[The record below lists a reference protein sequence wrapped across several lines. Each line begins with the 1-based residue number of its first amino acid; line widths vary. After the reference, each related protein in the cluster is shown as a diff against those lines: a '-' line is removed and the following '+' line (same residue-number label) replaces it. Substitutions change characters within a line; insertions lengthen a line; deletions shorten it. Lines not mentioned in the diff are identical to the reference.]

1 MSQSPISRREMLAR
15 TGLATAALGLS
26 PSLEPLFADAKNRG
40 FKIGICEWMLGKP
53 DQTSL
58 DVAKEIG
65 VDGMQANMGNL
76 KNDMQLRKPDVQR
89 AYLAAAKKLGLEIS
103 SIGVAEMN
111 NTPLK
116 SDPIAEPWLLE
127 SIQVA
132 KALGVKV
139 ILLAFFYKND
149 LKNDKP
155 GTDRVV
161 ELLKKAAPVA
171 EKEGVIYGIESWLS
185 ADEHLDIIDRVGSP
199 ALTCY
204 YDVGNSHK
212 MGYDIY
218 KEIRQLG
225 KQICEFHAKDYD
237 NIYGTGQVD
246 FRKVR
251 EAMDEIG
258 YRGWIQIES
267 GSKLGPI
274 PSFKANRAYLKEVF
288 PATV

>member
-1 MSQSPISRREMLAR
+1 MSDQRLSRREMLAR
-15 TGLATAALGLS
+15 TGLVTAALGLS
-26 PSLEPLFADAKNRG
+26 PVLEALFANAQHRG

-53 DQTSL
+53 DHTSL

-76 KNDMQLRKPDVQR
+76 KNDMQLRRSEVQK
-89 AYLAAAKKLGLEIS
+89 AYLDTARKHGLEIS

-116 SDPIAEPWLLE
+116 SDPRAEPWLLE
-127 SIQVA
+127 SIDVA

-161 ELLKKAAPVA
+161 ELLKKAAPIA
-171 EKEGVIYGIESWLS
+171 EKQDVIYGIESWLS
-185 ADEHLDIIDRVGSP
+185 ADEHLDIISRVGSP

-237 NIYGTGQVD
+237 NIYGTGQID
-246 FRKVR
+246 FGKVR
-251 EAMDEIG
+251 EAMDDIG

-267 GSKLGPI
+267 GSKLGPV
-274 PSFKANRAYLKEVF
+274 PSYKANREYLKTIF
-288 PATV
+288 PPKV

>member
-1 MSQSPISRREMLAR
+1 MPIQRLSRREIIKR
-15 TGLATAALGLS
+15 TGLITAALGLS
-26 PSLEPLFADAKNRG
+26 PALQPLFAGAEQRG

-53 DQTSL
+53 DHTSL

-76 KNDMQLRKPDVQR
+76 KNDMQLRRPEVQK
-89 AYLAAAKKLGLEIS
+89 AYLETAKTHGLEIS

-111 NTPLK
+111 NVPLK
-116 SDPIAEPWLLE
+116 SDPRAEPWLLE
-127 SIQVA
+127 SIDVA
-132 KALGVKV
+132 NALGVKV
-139 ILLAFFYKND
+139 ILLAFFHKND
-149 LKNDKP
+149 LKNDKA

-161 ELLKKAAPVA
+161 ELLKKAAPIA
-171 EKEGVIYGIESWLS
+171 EIDGVIYGIESWLS
-185 ADEHLDIIDRVGSP
+185 ADEHMDIIDRVGSP
-199 ALTCY
+199 ALKCY

-225 KQICEFHAKDYD
+225 KRICEFHAKDYD
-237 NIYGTGQVD
+237 NIYGTGQID

-274 PSFKANRAYLKEVF
+274 PSYRANREYLNRVF
-288 PATV
+288 PAEV

>member
-1 MSQSPISRREMLAR
+1 MSNSLMTRREMLAR
-15 TGLATAALGLS
+15 TGLVTAALGLS
-26 PSLEPLFADAKNRG
+26 PAMEPLFADATQRG

-53 DQTSL
+53 DQSSL
-58 DVAKEIG
+58 EVAKEIG

-76 KNDMQLRKPDVQR
+76 NNDMQLRKPEVQK
-89 AYLAAAKKLGLEIS
+89 AYLDAAKRLGLEIS

-116 SDPIAEPWLLE
+116 SDPRAEPWLLE
-127 SIQVA
+127 SIEVA

-139 ILLAFFYKND
+139 ILLAFFFKND

-161 ELLKKAAPVA
+161 ELLKKAVPVA

-185 ADEHLDIIDRVGSP
+185 ADEHLDIINRVGSP

-237 NIYGTGQVD
+237 GLYGEGTVD
-246 FRKVR
+246 FKKVR

-267 GSKLGPI
+267 GGKLGPV
-274 PSFKANRAYLKEVF
+274 PSFKANREYLKTVF
-288 PATV
+288 PASA

>member
-1 MSQSPISRREMLAR
+1 MLNERLSRRELIAR
-15 TGLATAALGLS
+15 TGLVTAVLGLS
-26 PSLEPLFADAKNRG
+26 PVLEPLFASSEQRG

-53 DQTSL
+53 DQSSL

-65 VDGMQANMGNL
+65 VDGMQANMGSL
-76 KNDMQLRKPDVQR
+76 KNDMQLRRPEVQK
-89 AYLAAAKKLGLEIS
+89 AYLEAAKKHGLAIS

-116 SDPIAEPWLLE
+116 SDERAEPWLLE
-127 SIQVA
+127 SIDVA

-161 ELLKKAAPVA
+161 ALLKKAAPAA
-171 EKEGVIYGIESWLS
+171 EKAGVIYGIESWLS
-185 ADEHLDIIDRVGSP
+185 ADEHIDIIDRVGSP

-218 KEIRQLG
+218 REIRQLG
-225 KQICEFHAKDYD
+225 KRICEFHAKDYD
-237 NIYGTGQVD
+237 NIYGTGQID

-267 GSKLGPI
+267 GSKLGPV
-274 PSFKANRAYLKEVF
+274 PSYKANRDYLKTVF